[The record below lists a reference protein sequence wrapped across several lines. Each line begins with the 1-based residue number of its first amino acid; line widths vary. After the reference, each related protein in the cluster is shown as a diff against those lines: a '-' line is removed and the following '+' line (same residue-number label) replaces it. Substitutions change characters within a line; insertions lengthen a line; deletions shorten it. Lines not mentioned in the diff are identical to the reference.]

1 MKKKSIITMIILFAA
16 IVVYTCFVPK
26 NIALPDYNDAVINII
41 KRVPSAD
48 TTIELTEQEKK
59 ELYSILKD
67 IKGIYMPKIIA
78 GYNSHGRTSYEISI
92 YSKIKGDDYRFF
104 VLFDYDNQPLASVRN
119 NLKDSYRKIINDDY
133 LVDFLE
139 TL

>member
-1 MKKKSIITMIILFAA
+1 MFASII
-16 IVVYTCFVPK
+16 VYTCFVPK
-26 NIALPDYNDAVINII
+26 NIALPDYNEAVINE
-41 KRVPSAD
+41 PSGD

-67 IKGIYMPKIIA
+67 IKSIYVPNIIA
-78 GYNSHGRTSYEISI
+78 GYSAHGRTSYEITI
-92 YSKIKGDDYRFF
+92 YSKTKGDDYRFF
-104 VLFDYDNQPLASVRN
+104 ILFDYDNQPLASVRN
-119 NLKDSYRKIINDDY
+119 NIKDSYRKIINDNY